1 MSKPAKLGNEGEK
14 EKMFNHD
21 NGKSRSNH
29 KIRKP
34 GSQGC
39 DCQRN
44 QTEKVSISVTEYL
57 EMAQRIEDL
66 EEALTIKTADC
77 EMLLKVI
84 ASHNQYIFDKA
95 MSDN

>member
-1 MSKPAKLGNEGEK
+1 MLNHEKSKNHHRRNSGN
-14 EKMFNHD
+14 
-21 NGKSRSNH
+21 
-29 KIRKP
+29 P
-34 GSQGC
+34 GC
-39 DCQRN
+39 KCQRN

-57 EMAQRIEDL
+57 EMVLRMENL

-84 ASHNQYIFDKA
+84 ASHNKYIFDKA